1 MSGWQ
6 LGLVLFG
13 VWLAGV
19 GCGLVLVWAYAR
31 HVYRHKVNELLRP
44 GQQLTTT
51 GQVAP
56 PPPREHP

>member
-6 LGLVLFG
+6 L
-13 VWLAGV
+13 
-19 GCGLVLVWAYAR
+19 GLVLVWAYAR
-31 HVYRHKVNELLRP
+31 HVYRHKVNELLA
-44 GQQLTTT
+44 GAQQLTTT